1 MLELKANEVIL
12 TSFLTCLKNS
22 PKNKNWNCIF
32 KLDLV
37 KCICRKI
44 NFEKKNLKIKID
56 GKHLYVVFINS
67 VTIILHVGF

>member
-22 PKNKNWNCIF
+22 PKNWNCIF

-44 NFEKKNLKIKID
+44 NFEKK
-56 GKHLYVVFINS
+56 
-67 VTIILHVGF
+67 T